1 MGTSKSGPSLKNPE
15 DFSLL
20 TGSHSDLCICIRGP
34 IHLSSYL
41 SNIIFCHFPFPLL
54 LLSYSALPR
63 QTMPFKFP
71 AISSP
76 CNSLYFFSLES
87 SYSSFKAP
95 PKRPLPGKHGQ
106 ITIFFTRQHISPIPW
121 VHRAMSNLTW
131 PWAPSEK
138 GQRWLHC

>member
-63 QTMPFKFP
+63 RTMPFKFL

-87 SYSSFKAP
+87 SYSSFKAQLKCYLLSVTL
-95 PKRPLPGKHGQ
+95 PKLPIIYCYSICKHF
-106 ITIFFTRQHISPIPW
+106 ISSPII
-121 VHRAMSNLTW
+121 VLIELYDSH
-131 PWAPSEK
+131 
-138 GQRWLHC
+138 